1 MTDFQKALLDPTS
14 VYQRPEEVVKDS
26 GLSREQ
32 KIQIL
37 HRWEYDARELQV
49 AEEENMPELTKH
61 KKGSMLSRVL
71 DALHA
76 LNAST
81 KHESSGKHGG

>member
-1 MTDFQKALLDPTS
+1 MSKLERALLDPTQ
-14 VYQRPEEVVKDS
+14 VYKLPQEVVEDNS
-26 GLSREQ
+26 LTREQ

-49 AEEENMPELTKH
+49 AEEENMPDLTSEQR
-61 KKGSMLSRVL
+61 GSMLSRVL

-76 LNAST
+76 LGAS
-81 KHESSGKHGG
+81 SI

>member
-14 VYQRPEEVVKDS
+14 VYKLPGEVVKDDS
-26 GLSREQ
+26 LSREQ

-71 DALHA
+71 DALHK
-76 LNAST
+76 LNASA

>member
-1 MTDFQKALLDPTS
+1 MNKYDQALLDPTS
-14 VYQRPEEVVKDS
+14 VYAFPMEVVSDNS
-26 GLSREQ
+26 LNREQ

-49 AEEENMPELTKH
+49 AEEENMPDLTQEEKS
-61 KKGSMLSRVL
+61 SMLSRVL

-76 LNAST
+76 LGASAIGAG
-81 KHESSGKHGG
+81 GKQA

>member
-1 MTDFQKALLDPTS
+1 MSKYEQALLDPLS
-14 VYQRPEEVVKDS
+14 VYEFPMEVVEDAE
-26 GLSREQ
+26 LTREQ

-49 AEEENMPELTKH
+49 AEEENMPDLTDEH
-61 KKGSMLSRVL
+61 RSSMLSRVL

-76 LNAST
+76 LGASA
-81 KHESSGKHGG
+81 KRS